1 MKGEHSDC
9 ISGCNSSFTDDNG
22 DKISGRGACK
32 GNCWV
37 DTAVRVLEAAATI
50 SENLT

>member
-1 MKGEHSDC
+1 MKGEPFDC
-9 ISGCNSSFTDDNG
+9 ISGCNSSFTDNNG

-37 DTAVRVLEAAATI
+37 DTAVSVLEAVATI
-50 SENLT
+50 AEKLT